1 MNMTE
6 RHLLK
11 GKGAVTTTKEVE
23 LVNRADR
30 RIKWRIAATEAP
42 GLVLNDTCC
51 KPKTA
56 KSSGS
61 LPDWTGV
68 KCSRGQMCCLADGT
82 EIDNDES
89 CKTSASHDALKTDA
103 VGQTN
108 YCLWNAARK
117 DCRVGGTS
125 KATVDYSASMGGT
138 PRLID
143 ADTVKSV
150 TLDVTSLDHQRW
162 GKQGGSWKGEVIFQ
176 WWIVDEKNAR
186 VSAVFAEASAVEV
199 YVSARVPALILPNQ
213 LQEALLLGESTRS
226 EVGPGGASF
235 LSIYAVGESR
245 SSVTWSV
252 RILNHACDD
261 CVSFPNECV
270 RKGSPRQ
277 RYVGDESGTSS
288 GCDRVCTLQK
298 RDRATLDSVEWL
310 SLLGVDDLDGVYSGV
325 MTPGTGL
332 ASKLKLKYNVSRFH
346 TNYSLDL
353 GDELAGNASCTAASR
368 DPLKKSPELKA
379 CIEVNVL
386 EDGGGADGA
395 GTKSD
400 IFRASIPVVLKV
412 ALKCPSGQ
420 FSENGLTPCYFCP
433 KDQYQDESGATGC
446 KVCSLLPGRQLSTTL
461 NTRGATTSDA
471 CVVCPEGAVCRL
483 ELPGACPF
491 VDTLDDKLDGGASA
505 KERCL
510 PITKSDN
517 MATADHRAWEFS
529 QKNGDVTVYMT
540 AKNGHKRE
548 ERCGIEDDMYK
559 GYSRVVFDPCDRA
572 SSCLGAADQEGPI
585 RKWTYSSNKLKEWH
599 NLNATED
606 PEQVF
611 LTPLARQNFSDI
623 RNLPGSSAR

>member
-1 MNMTE
+1 M
-6 RHLLK
+6 
-11 GKGAVTTTKEVE
+11 
-23 LVNRADR
+23 
-30 RIKWRIAATEAP
+30 
-42 GLVLNDTCC
+42 
-51 KPKTA
+51 
-56 KSSGS
+56 
-61 LPDWTGV
+61 
-68 KCSRGQMCCLADGT
+68 
-82 EIDNDES
+82 
-89 CKTSASHDALKTDA
+89 
-103 VGQTN
+103 
-108 YCLWNAARK
+108 
-117 DCRVGGTS
+117 
-125 KATVDYSASMGGT
+125 
-138 PRLID
+138 
-143 ADTVKSV
+143 
-150 TLDVTSLDHQRW
+150 
-162 GKQGGSWKGEVIFQ
+162 
-176 WWIVDEKNAR
+176 DEKNAR

-420 FSENGLTPCYFCP
+420 FSENGLTPCKFCP
-433 KDQYQDESGATGC
+433 KDQYQDESGAKGC

-483 ELPGACPF
+483 ELPGACPA
-491 VDTLDDKLDGGASA
+491 VVTPNAPAGGNETGIVVGCDKLSRA
-505 KERCL
+505 ER
-510 PITKSDN
+510 DN
-517 MATADHRAWEFS
+517 MLAGKSRAWEFS

-559 GYSRVVFDPCDRA
+559 GYSRVVFDPCPRR

-585 RKWTYSSNKLKEWH
+585 RKWTYSKSKFNLAEGPAVDAINETLSVPTHGYLTPFYALPDFDVPSLVDHLRNCTYGEKHGDFDKGTQHTKELNKLLVERNFQEGCAPGYTGARCLGCGEDRAKWSGRDAQCSKCPDPGLIIAGSIVGVIVATIATIGLIRWALDNQGKREERTLLVEVMKIAYNHLQLLSIMMAFPIKVTVGETDYVYEVASKE
-599 NLNATED
+599 E
-606 PEQVF
+606 
-611 LTPLARQNFSDI
+611 
-623 RNLPGSSAR
+623 